1 MKHPASKWLLAI
13 GALFGTLS
21 VLSGSMGSHLLRT
34 QLEEFNSTANFTLA
48 SNYLFYHAGGLLF
61 AGLLLERME
70 RRGYLYLSLIHI

>member
-13 GALFGTLS
+13 GALFGTLA

-61 AGLLLERME
+61 AA
-70 RRGYLYLSLIHI
+70 